1 MRLVVLS
8 LIAIGVSQA
17 QSKFDKEFKYMSHT
31 NESSARDDNDSQH
44 GTTQPN
50 SYYGSR

>member
-1 MRLVVLS
+1 MLS

-17 QSKFDKEFKYMSHT
+17 QSKFEKKIYMSHT

-44 GTTQPN
+44 GIGQPN
-50 SYYGSR
+50 SDYGSR

>member
-17 QSKFDKEFKYMSHT
+17 QSKFEKNYMSHT